1 MSNLYIAGF
10 GFRSNA
16 TLASLSDAFEKAS
29 GDFGA
34 SGEISVSRLAAPAD
48 KCSHPAL
55 LELSAALRLPLYPI
69 GAEALRAKV
78 TPTQS
83 APVLAA
89 RGTGSVAEAC
99 ALIGANSGANNIKR
113 HISQDRLAVCAI
125 AAINPAKGDPE

>member
-1 MSNLYIAGF
+1 MSSFYVAGF

-16 TLASLSDAFEKAS
+16 TLASLSDAFGK
-29 GDFGA
+29 A
-34 SGEISVSRLAAPAD
+34 SGEIAVSRLAAPAD

-55 LELSAALRLPLYPI
+55 LALSAALQLPLYPI
-69 GAEALRAKV
+69 GAEALRDRV

-83 APVLAA
+83 ASVLAA

-99 ALIGANSGANNIKR
+99 ALIGANSETKNIKR